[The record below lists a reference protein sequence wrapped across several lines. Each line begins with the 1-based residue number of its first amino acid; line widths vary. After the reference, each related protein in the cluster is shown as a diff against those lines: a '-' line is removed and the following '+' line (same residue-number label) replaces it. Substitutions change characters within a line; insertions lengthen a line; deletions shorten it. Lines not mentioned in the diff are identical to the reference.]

1 MFPRSTVDAAIKRA
15 IQQGNIAELQSL
27 AEVAGTQA
35 QQQIIRDAVKRL
47 STKAGEFV
55 SKFCKGK
62 VNREFPDQFRG
73 KTIAEIIKAAKRNVP
88 DAKKAKKLLTQIKDE
103 FRK

>member
-47 STKAGEFV
+47 STKAGDFV
-55 SKFCKGK
+55 SKFCKSK
-62 VNREFPDQFRG
+62 VNREFPGQFRN
-73 KTIAEIIKAAKRNVP
+73 KTVAEVIQAARQNVP
-88 DAKKAKKLLTQIKDE
+88 GAARAKKLITELR